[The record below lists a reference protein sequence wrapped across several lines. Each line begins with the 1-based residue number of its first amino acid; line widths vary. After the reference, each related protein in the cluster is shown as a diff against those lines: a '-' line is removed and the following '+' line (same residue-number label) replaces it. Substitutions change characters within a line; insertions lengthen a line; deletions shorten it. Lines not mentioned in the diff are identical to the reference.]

1 MHPNP
6 RASQMDVIL
15 RLSNARSS
23 PTYIFILARGTTI
36 CAGSVKR
43 WAKDGRLSA
52 RDCRM
57 VAELQSEAPN
67 RRHDIRFV
75 GARRI
80 VQILIEALALS
91 ERRQSSSVAA
101 S

>member
-1 MHPNP
+1 MHPTP
-6 RASQMDVIL
+6 RASQMDAIL
-15 RLSNARSS
+15 RSSNARSS
-23 PTYIFILARGTTI
+23 PTYIFILAQGTTI
-36 CAGSVKR
+36 CPGGIKR
-43 WAKDGRLSA
+43 WTKDDRLSGG
-52 RDCRM
+52 DCRM

-67 RRHDIRFV
+67 RRHDIRFL

-80 VQILIEALALS
+80 VPIVIETLALS